1 MAGNGNQTPAGA
13 TPDTLAFFTTHDTRH
28 SFVASGPKAPKL
40 TNTERFE
47 KRANTLA
54 TAGNVHGVSNITEAI
69 NVLKALPTDVK
80 FTRVFFVGHG
90 FDDGFFFSGKP
101 DPQADF
107 IANDDEVLKDPAQV
121 SDAAVKASTIQF
133 VDELAKHLHPTN
145 RLEIGFLSC
154 FSGTGTMIGSVCRGL
169 DRNKFRNFEVGGYK
183 NDYQTQFVFD
193 QGTGKILKWT
203 DGIFD
208 KRNQSTVLQRMDNNA
223 IPKYETRCVS
233 SNPIDPLDF

>member
-1 MAGNGNQTPAGA
+1 MAGNGTQTLAVA

-28 SFVASGPKAPKL
+28 TFVASGRNAPRL

-54 TAGNVHGVSNITEAI
+54 TAANVHGVSNINEAI
-69 NVLKALPTDVK
+69 TIVKALPADTK

-90 FDDGFFFSGKP
+90 FDDGFFLSGKP

-107 IANDDEVLKDPAQV
+107 IGNDDEVLKDPAQV
-121 SDAAVKASTIQF
+121 PDAAAKASTIQLF
-133 VDELAKHLHPTN
+133 DELAKHLHTTN

-154 FSGTGTMIGSVCRGL
+154 FTGTGSLVNFVCRTL
-169 DRNKFRNFEVGGYK
+169 DKKNFRNFKVGGYI

-193 QGTGKILKWT
+193 QANGKILKWT

-208 KRNQSTVLQRMDNNA
+208 KKNNTKLLQRVDNNA
-223 IPKYETRCVS
+223 IPAYETHCIS
-233 SNPIDPLDF
+233 SNPIDPLDS